1 MSELIGFKQEEKTEF
16 ELSGLN
22 ADELGFMR
30 ADERRAVIEAAGLNP
45 DEYDFWS
52 DFIHCGGKSWYKN
65 WWKGMAMIWY
75 SGTGICPVQIKEA
88 V

>member
-45 DEYDFWS
+45 DEYDFEVILYIAVVKV
-52 DFIHCGGKSWYKN
+52 D
-65 WWKGMAMIWY
+65 
-75 SGTGICPVQIKEA
+75 IKIDER
-88 V
+88 VWP

>member
-45 DEYDFWS
+45 DEYDF
-52 DFIHCGGKSWYKN
+52 
-65 WWKGMAMIWY
+65 
-75 SGTGICPVQIKEA
+75 
-88 V
+88 

>member
-1 MSELIGFKQEEKTEF
+1 MGEFTGIMQEEKTEF

-45 DEYDFWS
+45 DEYDF
-52 DFIHCGGKSWYKN
+52 
-65 WWKGMAMIWY
+65 
-75 SGTGICPVQIKEA
+75 
-88 V
+88 